1 MRRNGVTQ
9 PEKEGNVKRVWD
21 ICDANQA
28 ELAQDELTKDA
39 HPLREVIMEKALQ
52 EGIPEGTSKSQYS
65 NWCRF
70 HGIDSRAVNKKLV
83 EA

>member
-21 ICDANQA
+21 ICDATQA
-28 ELAQDELTKDA
+28 ELPEGS

-70 HGIDSRAVNKKLV
+70 HSIDSRAVNKKLV

>member
-21 ICDANQA
+21 ICDETQA
-28 ELAQDELTKDA
+28 TLEEGS
-39 HPLREVIMEKALQ
+39 HPLREVIMEKALH